1 MGTPLIGRNVRVEI
15 SKTEAAAKVVS
26 AVTQASP
33 GVATSTA
40 HALTDGSVGYF
51 GTVSGMAQLEGQA
64 VRVDASAAN
73 TFELQGI
80 KTTNFPAFTGTANF
94 TPITVWSTLSRAA
107 SYKIGGGEADPI
119 DVTVLMD
126 VIKKNANGLLAAQ
139 SVSIDLKLETQDD
152 EAIGLIRTA
161 ALEQAYMVFRITLS
175 DGSQRLFRGQPSLP
189 GEDVGQ
195 GSLGTGSFNVTVS
208 GAVLFLPPVA

>member
-64 VRVDASAAN
+64 VRVDNPLTN
-73 TFELQGI
+73 TFDLQGI
-80 KTTNFPAFTGTANF
+80 KTTNYPAFTGTANF
-94 TPITVWSTLSRAA
+94 TPITAWSTLTRAGT
-107 SYKIGGGEADPI
+107 YKIGGGDADKI
-119 DVTVLMD
+119 DTTVLID
-126 VIKKNANGLLAAQ
+126 VIKQEANGLLAAQ
-139 SVSIDLKLETQDD
+139 TVGVDLKLETTD
-152 EAIGLIRTA
+152 EEALALVRAA
-161 ALEQAYMVFRITLS
+161 ALSQAYLDFRITLS
-175 DGSQRLFRGQPSLP
+175 DGAQRVFRGQPSLP
-189 GEDVGQ
+189 GENVGQ
-195 GSLGTGSFNVTVS
+195 GALGTGSFNVTVKGS
-208 GAVLFLPPVA
+208 VLFLPAVA

>member
-64 VRVDASAAN
+64 ARVDTVLTDSFA
-73 TFELQGI
+73 LQGI
-80 KTTNFPAFTGTANF
+80 NTTGYPAYTAGTF
-94 TPITVWSTLSRAA
+94 VPVSVWSTLSRAA
-107 SYKIGGGEADPI
+107 SYDIGGGDADQI
-119 DVTVLMD
+119 DTTVLLD
-126 VIKKNANGLLAAQ
+126 VIKQTANGLLAAQ
-139 SVSIDLKLETQDD
+139 SVKFDLKLDTTD
-152 EAIGLIRTA
+152 EEALTLVRAA
-161 ALEQAYMVFRITLS
+161 ALSQAYLVFRITLS
-175 DGSQRLFRGQPSLP
+175 DGCQRIFRGQPSLP
-189 GEDVGQ
+189 GENVGQ
-195 GSLGTGSFNVTVS
+195 GALGTGSFSVTVKGS
-208 GAVLFLPPVA
+208 VLFLPAVA